1 MIVSLNE
8 AQVMATKAAWG
19 AGRPWGLAQEAGRA
33 VSALEAMRL
42 PGAKSLLDLL
52 AATDGAPCETLRPAS
67 TETRWWQ
74 AERPLC
80 PVLVGAFIAD
90 TGAQSDALKL
100 RQVRTPLLLVP
111 FAQMAF
117 ENAVLEW
124 NGCNVC
130 TSNEGLSAQ
139 GELNAVIAEQV
150 LIGRREAAGEPT
162 HRRQP
167 GAVDIADEIW
177 EALSA
182 FAHRT
187 YVPAS
192 EASRLKGAGAGLTDN
207 D

>member
-8 AQVMATKAAWG
+8 AEVMATKAAWG
-19 AGRPWGLAQEAGRA
+19 AGRPWGLAQDAGRV
-33 VSALEAMRL
+33 VSTLEAMRL

-52 AATDGAPCETLRPAS
+52 AVTDGAPCETLRPAS
-67 TETRWWQ
+67 MQTEWWQ
-74 AERPLC
+74 AERPMC
-80 PVLVGAFIAD
+80 PLLVGAFIAD
-90 TGAQSDALKL
+90 SGVQSEALKL
-100 RQVRTPLLLVP
+100 RRVHTPLLLVP
-111 FAQMAF
+111 FAQLAF
-117 ENAVLEW
+117 ETVVLDW
-124 NGCNVC
+124 NGCNIC
-130 TSNEGLSAQ
+130 TSKEGLLAQ
-139 GELNAVIAEQV
+139 GELNTVIAEEV
-150 LIGRREAAGEPT
+150 LIGRREPARETT
-162 HRRQP
+162 HRLLP